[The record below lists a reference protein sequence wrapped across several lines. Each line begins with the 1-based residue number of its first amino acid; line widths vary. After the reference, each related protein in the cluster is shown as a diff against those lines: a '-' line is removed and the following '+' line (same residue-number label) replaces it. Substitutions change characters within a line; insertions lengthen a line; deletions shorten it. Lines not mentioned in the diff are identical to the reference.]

1 MLALV
6 SRVNAQVIPT
16 TREPVMPPWNAQQ
29 VFEPTPL
36 PDLSDPDTRDEVAP
50 EDTPVKKRIQPDYQA
65 RGIRAGSWMFS
76 PTLTGGALYDSNVF
90 SSNSNRQ
97 SDIAARLDAN
107 LQAHTL
113 WERHGLDLQLSSQ
126 SLFYRSHA
134 GLNQTDVTF
143 RGNGRFD
150 IRHDTVLLT
159 SVQAAYLHEGVGTV
173 SSPTGAVEP
182 TPYSLFSG
190 DMTLRRE
197 SGRVT
202 TSVGARVDSY
212 NFGSTRSQD
221 GTIINQDARDGQIYT
236 GHGRVDYT
244 FSENAAWFTSV
255 DGNRRDLRGT
265 ADQALGS
272 SGYRALTGFDLRLTH
287 LITAEIGAGYM
298 GQHFTATSIGNIDG
312 PAYRAR
318 VTWSPSRRLDVHF
331 NAEQA
336 VTEASDTTAT
346 GILANALQL
355 GFDYELRPNIVWST
369 AATYEKDQFKGQD
382 RRDNV
387 YVIDTQLRYLL
398 NQVTAISIWHRY
410 LSRDSNSPGASFDK
424 HQVGINASARF

>member
-1 MLALV
+1 
-6 SRVNAQVIPT
+6 
-16 TREPVMPPWNAQQ
+16 MPPWNAQQ
-29 VFEPTPL
+29 VFEPTLL
-36 PDLSDPDTRDEVAP
+36 PDLSDPDTRDDVAP
-50 EDTPVKKRIQPDYQA
+50 EDVPVKKRIQPEYQS
-65 RGIRAGSWMFS
+65 RGIRAGSWIFN

-97 SDIAARLDAN
+97 SDVAARLDAN

-126 SLFYRSHA
+126 SMFYRSHP
-134 GLNQTDVTF
+134 GLDQTDVTF

-150 IRHDTVLLT
+150 IRHDIILLT

-212 NFGSTRSQD
+212 NFGSTRTQD
-221 GTIINQDARDGQIYT
+221 GAIINQDARDGQIYT
-236 GHGRVDYT
+236 AHGRFDYT
-244 FSENAAWFTSV
+244 FSEKSAWFISV

-272 SGYRALTGFDLRLTH
+272 SGYRALTGFDLQLTH
-287 LITAEIGAGYM
+287 LITAEFGAGYR
-298 GQHFTATSIGNIDG
+298 GQHFSAASIGNIDG

-318 VTWSPSRRLDVHF
+318 VTWSPSRRLDIHF

-336 VTEASDTTAT
+336 VTEASNTTVT
-346 GILANALQL
+346 GIRADALQF
-355 GFDYELRPNIVWST
+355 GFDYELRPNVIWSST
-369 AATYEKDQFKGQD
+369 ATYEKDQFKGED

-387 YVIDTQLRYLL
+387 YAIDTQLRYLL
-398 NQVTAISIWHRY
+398 NNIGSMAIWYRY
-410 LSRDSNSPGASFDK
+410 ISRDSSSPGASFDK